1 MRAILDRR
9 LGMTIAET
17 CGEGERTMTLTLTT
31 QEQRLRDDILRHLEW
46 DPQFDASR
54 VGATVNEGIVT
65 LSGYVDT
72 YAAKLAAERCAR
84 KLYGVRGV
92 ANELQVALA
101 EERIDPDLVK
111 DALFALKNRVDVP
124 PGIEVTVRN
133 GVISLG
139 GSVAWMYQKLAAE
152 RAVKYLRGVRGV
164 MNHISI
170 RPMATP
176 RDVQH
181 RIIES
186 LHRVADIDARRIHV
200 DAEGRTVTLSGN
212 VKSYAEKV
220 EAERAAWTAPGVS
233 EVRNRIGI
241 IP

>member
-1 MRAILDRR
+1 
-9 LGMTIAET
+9 
-17 CGEGERTMTLTLTT
+17 MTLTLTT
-31 QEQRLRDDILRHLEW
+31 QEQRLRDDVLRHLEW

-54 VGATVNEGIVT
+54 VGATVEDGIVT

-84 KLYGVRGV
+84 RVYGVRGV

-139 GSVAWMYQKLAAE
+139 GSVTWMYQRIAAE

-164 MNHISI
+164 INNVSVK
-170 RPMATP
+170 PMVSP

-181 RIIES
+181 RIVES
-186 LHRVADIDARRIHV
+186 LHRFADLDARRIHV
-200 DAEGRTVTLSGN
+200 EADGRTVTLSGN
-212 VKSYAEKV
+212 VRSWTERA

-233 EVRNRIGI
+233 EVRNFVNI

>member
-1 MRAILDRR
+1 
-9 LGMTIAET
+9 
-17 CGEGERTMTLTLTT
+17 MTLTLTT
-31 QEQRLRDDILRHLEW
+31 QEQRLRDSVLRQLEL

-54 VGATVNEGIVT
+54 VGATATDGIVT

-72 YAAKLAAERCAR
+72 YAAKLAAERCVR
-84 KLYGVRGV
+84 RVYGVQGV

-111 DALFALKNRVDVP
+111 DAIGALKNRVDVP
-124 PGIEVTVRN
+124 PGVEVTVRN

-139 GSVAWMYQKLAAE
+139 GSVPWYYQKVAAE

-164 MNHISI
+164 INHITI
-170 RPMATP
+170 KPMASP

-181 RIIES
+181 RITES
-186 LHRVADIDARRIHV
+186 LHRFADIDARRIRV
-200 DAEGRTVTLSGN
+200 EADGRAVTLTGN
-212 VKSYAEKV
+212 VRSWAERM
-220 EAERAAWTAPGVS
+220 EAERAAWTVPGVAQ
-233 EVRNRIGI
+233 VRNLIGI

>member
-1 MRAILDRR
+1 
-9 LGMTIAET
+9 
-17 CGEGERTMTLTLTT
+17 MTLTLTT
-31 QEQRLRDDILRHLEW
+31 QDQRLRDNVLRQLEW

-54 VGATVNEGIVT
+54 VGVTATEGIVT

-84 KLYGVRGV
+84 KVYGVQGV

-101 EERIDPDLVK
+101 EERIDPELVK
-111 DALFALKNRVDVP
+111 DALTALKNRVDVP

-139 GSVAWMYQKLAAE
+139 GTVPWMYQKLAAE
-152 RAVKYLRGVRGV
+152 RAVRYLRGVRAV
-164 MNHISI
+164 TNTITI
-170 RPMATP
+170 KPIATP

-181 RIIES
+181 RITES
-186 LHRVADIDARRIHV
+186 LHRFADIDARRIHV
-200 DAEGRTVTLSGN
+200 EADGRAVTLTGN
-212 VKSYAEKV
+212 VRSWAERV
-220 EAERAAWTAPGVS
+220 EAERAAWTAPGVAQ
-233 EVRNRIGI
+233 VRNLIGI